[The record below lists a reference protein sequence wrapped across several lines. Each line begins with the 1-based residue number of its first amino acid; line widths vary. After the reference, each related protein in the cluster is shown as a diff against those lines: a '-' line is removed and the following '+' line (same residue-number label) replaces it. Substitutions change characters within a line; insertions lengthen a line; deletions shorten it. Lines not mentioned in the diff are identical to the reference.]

1 MVEDDLHT
9 VPWTKVARVFGIW
22 TGLIQ
27 IVSNGIGAGICTSYF
42 LFFDQSASTEGMKA
56 VVRFTVVMFIGL
68 IALGTGL
75 QIRWQR
81 DIPRF
86 IGLKV
91 KGEIPS
97 PSLTSVVQR
106 KILNFPFVASV
117 TALINWGLASVIMPT
132 YIYLD
137 LAKTFDMAGDDFSWI
152 RTCIGILISGFIT
165 SFSIFFSIEAIC
177 RRIWPFFFPEG
188 NLINTRGA
196 LRLRLQ
202 YRLLLTFAM
211 VSLVPM
217 ILMSVLSY
225 NKARMMLVV
234 DPETVIQGLFSM
246 ILFLLGAGLGLSILL
261 AILVSA
267 TITGPVGQM
276 EQAMERVEKGDL
288 KASVVVS
295 ANDELGGLA
304 HSFDTMID
312 GLRDRERIRDTFGR
326 FVSPQI
332 ASAILEHPPVPGGE
346 NTEVSVLFSDIR
358 NYTSI
363 CETMTPD
370 RVIGLLNGY
379 FTYMVEAIEKHHGL
393 VYQFVGDGIMAVF
406 GAPVKLADHASCAV
420 HSALDMMEALDRFNR
435 EKRSGHPPIRI
446 GIGINTGSV
455 VAGIIGTEQRM
466 EYRVVGDAVN
476 LAARIESLNKEFGTE
491 ILISKGTA
499 NGLEGSFRLKAF
511 DPIRVKGKSQP
522 VEVFEV
528 IHPQAPGETGK

>member
-9 VPWTKVARVFGIW
+9 VPWTQVARVFGLW

-42 LFFDQSASTEGMKA
+42 LFFDQSASTEEMKT

-137 LAKTFDMAGDDFSWI
+137 LAKTFEMAGDDFSWI

-246 ILFLLGAGLGLSILL
+246 NLFLLGAGLGLSILL

-326 FVSPQI
+326 FVTPQI

-446 GIGINTGSV
+446 GIGINSGSV

-466 EYRVVGDAVN
+466 EYRVVGDTVN

-528 IHPQAPGETGK
+528 IHPQVPGEAGK